1 MNTTK
6 LNELHKEFQKRLNDT
21 ERRLKNGD
29 YEYIDDIQLEYDY
42 EKAVIE
48 GLENIYN
55 EDDYIEFFK
64 KFLELN

>member
-6 LNELHKEFQKRLNDT
+6 LNELHNEFQRRLSDT
-21 ERRLKNGD
+21 ERRLNNGE
-29 YEYIDDIQLEYDY
+29 YEYIADIQLEYDY

-55 EDDYIEFFK
+55 EDDYRS
-64 KFLELN
+64 

>member
-6 LNELHKEFQKRLNDT
+6 LNELHNEFQRRLSDT
-21 ERRLKNGD
+21 ERRLNNGE
-29 YEYIDDIQLEYDY
+29 YEYIADIQLEYDY

-55 EDDYIEFFK
+55 EDYYIEFFK

>member
-6 LNELHKEFQKRLNDT
+6 LNELHKEFQRRLSDT

-29 YEYIDDIQLEYDY
+29 YEYIADIQLEYDY

-55 EDDYIEFFK
+55 EDNYIEFFK
-64 KFLELN
+64 KFPELN

>member
-29 YEYIDDIQLEYDY
+29 YEYIADIQLEYDY

>member
-6 LNELHKEFQKRLNDT
+6 LNELHNEFQRRLSDT
-21 ERRLKNGD
+21 ERRLNNGE
-29 YEYIDDIQLEYDY
+29 YEYIADIHLEYDY

-55 EDDYIEFFK
+55 EDNYIEFFK
-64 KFLELN
+64 KFHELN

>member
-29 YEYIDDIQLEYDY
+29 YEYIADIQLEYDY

-55 EDDYIEFFK
+55 DDDYIEFFK